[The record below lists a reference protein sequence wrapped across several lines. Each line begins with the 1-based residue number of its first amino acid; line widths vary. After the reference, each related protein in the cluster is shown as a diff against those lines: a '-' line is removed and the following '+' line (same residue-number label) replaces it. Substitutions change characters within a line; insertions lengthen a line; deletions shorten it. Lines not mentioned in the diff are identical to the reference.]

1 LPSFVARFDAAQSNL
16 PEQRDTRFRE
26 FLKAKFGMF
35 FYFNMFTLNR
45 PPAKRTGKTQRERE
59 RIDRIPAKKSP
70 ASDQRQGTLQVVTQ
84 APWPAL
90 DHLI

>member
-1 LPSFVARFDAAQSNL
+1 AQSNL

-45 PPAKRTGKTQRERE
+45 PPAKRNVAKRNGKTQRERE

-84 APWPAL
+84 APWPTL